1 VDKVA
6 VITARCL
13 VIHCYKVSWWI
24 ARERFSAVM
33 PLAIQRLSRRHIP
46 RQVVADPWIDD
57 WESLAADSTVDEK
70 SKQTRN
76 LGQSPTWVRPVP

>member
-1 VDKVA
+1 
-6 VITARCL
+6 
-13 VIHCYKVSWWI
+13 
-24 ARERFSAVM
+24 M

-76 LGQSPTWVRPVP
+76 LGQSPT